1 MMARSRSVTLGSCA
15 FLLASVAV
23 LTTCVDRS
31 MAGHY
36 RGKRPVSGPPHIAG
50 TLAKVELDL
59 ERDGTFHLLNLS
71 VSASGR
77 WRQDGDRI
85 VLEFLRVL
93 DRPAS
98 NMRSPLITIK
108 GKALE
113 FVDAEGG
120 DPTAVTLTT
129 Q

>member
-1 MMARSRSVTLGSCA
+1 
-15 FLLASVAV
+15 
-23 LTTCVDRS
+23 

>member
-1 MMARSRSVTLGSCA
+1 
-15 FLLASVAV
+15 
-23 LTTCVDRS
+23 

-59 ERDGTFHLLNLS
+59 ERDGTFRLLNLS

-77 WRQDGDRI
+77 WHRDGDRI

-98 NMRSPLITIK
+98 NVRSPLITIK
-108 GKALE
+108 GKTLD
-113 FVDAEGG
+113 FVDSEGD
-120 DPTAVTLTT
+120 DPTPVSLAA